1 MALVEITR
9 YTGNASLN
17 QGGVHRVTRRKSHLV
32 ALFRPLRVW
41 LRTFLALQGPD
52 SLRSRKKTTEIQ
64 RCVVGAALGHGK
76 AGKTGMSVAV
86 VAGKSRRAQVN
97 EAGEEVAPPLVC
109 RRR

>member
-1 MALVEITR
+1 M
-9 YTGNASLN
+9 
-17 QGGVHRVTRRKSHLV
+17 
-32 ALFRPLRVW
+32 
-41 LRTFLALQGPD
+41 
-52 SLRSRKKTTEIQ
+52 RSRKKTTEIQ